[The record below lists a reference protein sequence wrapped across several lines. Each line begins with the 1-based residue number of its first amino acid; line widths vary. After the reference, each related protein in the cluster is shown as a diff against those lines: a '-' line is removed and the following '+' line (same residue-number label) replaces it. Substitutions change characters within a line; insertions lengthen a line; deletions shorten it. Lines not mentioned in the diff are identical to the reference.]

1 LNTSFQFPL
10 NQMFYGPLQE
20 NEFESKS
27 ETIIILN
34 NELISALSKSIDE
47 HVLKKSIKQKKGV
60 IIQL

>member
-47 HVLKKSIKQKKGV
+47 HVLKKNPSNRKRV
-60 IIQL
+60 